1 MCKSDSSQSLKT
13 LSLVGKPTAIT
24 KHSTFWDNSCF
35 KTYQSK
41 RLLWRWAFRHS
52 DAQPG
57 HHETRWRRSHFS
69 PPFPESFRKLN
80 GSMLFWTL
88 RCFVVQ
94 CPSLCLQCR
103 LLPCI
108 FIFSD
113 VFMVFLSQEAWKLRQ
128 FETNTA
134 RGTLLQGNLNPN
146 TALLNPVIATSAVAQ
161 DGTTVVQLRVT

>member
-1 MCKSDSSQSLKT
+1 MSKSDSSQSLKT
-13 LSLVGKPTAIT
+13 LSLVGKP
-24 KHSTFWDNSCF
+24 HSKFWDNSCF
-35 KTYQSK
+35 KSYQSK

-88 RCFVVQ
+88 RCFVIQWLLYV
-94 CPSLCLQCR
+94 CNAGSFRASSFSLTCSWYQ
-103 LLPCI
+103 
-108 FIFSD
+108 
-113 VFMVFLSQEAWKLRQ
+113 SQEAWKFRQ
-128 FETNTA
+128 FETNIA

-161 DGTTVVQLRVT
+161 EGTTVVQLPVMS